1 MAFTDKYDLEEIA
14 YGTTGWNTILT
25 TNLGKI
31 DDAMQ
36 TYFEATAGEAISQ
49 YDAVYLESDG
59 KVYQALDDAT
69 PQWPCLGIAIE
80 AAAADATIRIQR
92 VGVMTNAGWSW
103 TVGAKIYLD
112 GSTPGALSES
122 ESTNTVQVVAIAI
135 SATKIL
141 ILGGLSLSGVTD
153 ADAIHDNVAG
163 EIAAVTEKATPVSAD
178 LLLIEDSADSNNK
191 KRLQVGNIDHDILSG
206 LTDDD
211 HTIYT
216 LADGSRDFSAKVSY
230 SSHPTFS
237 ADTEIV
243 DKKYVDDNAV
253 ATPVGAVMD
262 YAGSSAPSG
271 WLLCYGQ
278 AVSRTTY
285 ADLFAA
291 IGTTYGVGDGSTTFN
306 VPDLRGRVTAGKDD
320 MGGTG
325 ANRLTSG
332 SAAALD
338 GTTLGAAGGDEE
350 HQLTESELAAHNHGP
365 GDHTYFVEMNVTG
378 SSAVNAGSGSVTS
391 YSSTTTGDTGGDSA
405 HNNVQ
410 PTLILNK
417 IIKH

>member
-80 AAAADATIRIQR
+80 AAAADVTVRVQR

-103 TVGAKIYLD
+103 TVGAKLYLD

-122 ESTNTVQVVAIAI
+122 ESTNTVQVVAIAV

-153 ADAIHDNVAG
+153 ADAVHDNVAG
-163 EIAAVTEKATPVSAD
+163 EIAAVTEKATPLGAD

-191 KRLQVGNIDHDILSG
+191 KRLQVGNIDHDLMSG

-253 ATPVGAVMD
+253 TSPTGTVVD
-262 YAGSSAPSG
+262 YAGSTAPTG

-285 ADLFAA
+285 ADLFAV
-291 IGTTYGVGDGSTTFN
+291 IGTTYGAGDGSTTFN

-325 ANRLTSG
+325 ASRLTSG

-338 GTTLGAAGGDEE
+338 GTTLGQSGGDEE
-350 HQLTESELAAHNHGP
+350 HTLTIAEMPAHTHEYYYNVAAADGVARTRP
-365 GDHTYFVEMNVTG
+365 LSSGDPYNT
-378 SSAVNAGSGSVTS
+378 SS
-391 YSSTTTGDTGGDSA
+391 TGGDGA

-410 PTLILNK
+410 PTLVLNK